1 MSLNAKSTKSI
12 RKKDLT
18 TQKTPFVAFKS
29 FSFAHEAIAGTT
41 VISLT
46 ALTTPASYAAQGFL
60 QPSASD
66 LAAANLLLY
75 KRNLRLHSTIRG
87 VLLEYDAYQV
97 TGNATIRLNF
107 EAEDGEI
114 FVGIVSDVS
123 KSGLQVIDGKTLVAT
138 GELPAD
144 TTDFVVGQAFSLN
157 KYPLAQVG
165 DVLVFLN
172 GQQMFRNSGNATAS
186 VSADGNYEE
195 LDAGSGLS
203 NTIRFNVTSP
213 SALPVLVVSNGMLAE
228 RPDGSLRAEI
238 ETLAGQN
245 DALIDTVAALAG
257 VPTSNFRSAPN
268 NVDLQTF
275 GQRVIDL
282 EETRAKL
289 DEPNA
294 WTSYQPIPGRTDG
307 AAVPA
312 GFPGETITW
321 TSVPA
326 SQSATT
332 VEADWTNGFITLTPG
347 VWLVMASVMAVY
359 TTGATASNEGYTV
372 VRITDSSNNI
382 IQNSDKLVY
391 GKTVAAVTNTCESS
405 LALFFQVSITVPT
418 VYKIRF
424 YRVDVSGTGS
434 GSVENSS
441 VQRSNFFGIRLV

>member
-1 MSLNAKSTKSI
+1 MSLNAKSTRSI

-29 FSFAHEAIAGTT
+29 FSFAHEATAGTT

-46 ALTTPASYAAQGFL
+46 ALTTPTSYAAQGFL

-172 GQQMFRNSGNATAS
+172 GQQMFRNVGNATAS

-203 NTIRFNVTSP
+203 NTIRFNLTSP

-307 AAVPA
+307 VAVSS
-312 GFPGETITW
+312 GNVGEFLESGVS
-321 TSVPA
+321 SVTARPVNA
-326 SQSATT
+326 FSDVNSL
-332 VEADWTNGFITLTPG
+332 VLTPG
-347 VWLVMASVMAVY
+347 NWIITANIAGLAFAM
-359 TTGATASNEGYTV
+359 TTPTLCVAALSTFSGNTVTDHVRGDNELSGPAPTASNADTNLCIVWKKSVTV
-372 VRITDSSNNI
+372 GTTIYAKVECD
-382 IQNSDKLVY
+382 
-391 GKTVAAVTNTCESS
+391 AA
-405 LALFFQVSITVPT
+405 
-418 VYKIRF
+418 
-424 YRVDVSGTGS
+424 SGTFAARAKITAVRG
-434 GSVENSS
+434 
-441 VQRSNFFGIRLV
+441 